1 MLSAEWKQLSWS
13 LPVIAHKHGVRA
25 QVQKKAM
32 VAKITVDS
40 LVANAV
46 LGLST

>member
-32 VAKITVDS
+32 VAKITVQWDIQVDS
-40 LVANAV
+40 LK
-46 LGLST
+46 LIK